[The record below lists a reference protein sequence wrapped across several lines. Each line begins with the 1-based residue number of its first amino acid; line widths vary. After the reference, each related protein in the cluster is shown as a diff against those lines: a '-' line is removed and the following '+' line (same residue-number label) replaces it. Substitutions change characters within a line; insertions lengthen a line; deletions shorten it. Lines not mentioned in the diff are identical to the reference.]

1 MGSIVMT
8 RQLKFISGDIFID
21 DRGELKF
28 CNDFEMT
35 DVKRF
40 YQVSNHKTNFIR
52 AWHAHKEESK
62 YVYVVTGALI
72 LGAVKIDNWDNPSK
86 TSTVERFVLSEKKP
100 GVLFIPGGYA
110 HGYKTLV
117 TDTRIMFFS
126 TASIAESA
134 KDDYRYKANYW
145 NPWEVVER

>member
-1 MGSIVMT
+1 
-8 RQLKFISGDIFID
+8 
-21 DRGELKF
+21 
-28 CNDFEMT
+28 MT

-40 YQVSNHKTNFIR
+40 YQVSNHKPEFIR

-62 YVYVVTGALI
+62 YVFVVTGALI
-72 LGAVKIDNWDNPSK
+72 LGLVKIDNWDNPSK
-86 TSTVERFVLSEKKP
+86 NLAVKRFILSEKKP

-134 KDDYRYKANYW
+134 KDDYRYDANYW
-145 NPWEVVER
+145 DPWEIVER